1 MLKQTLRG
9 QYKSGRSK
17 EKTPNHEWVVE
28 VPDLVE
34 EMDLVFAREQCRANA
49 VYGRI
54 SPSLLKET
62 THVIPGPASSLGPVA
77 SHLIIK
83 STLLVQKLD
92 KLRVR
97 LAPPEIEVPDLKVAP
112 N

>member
-1 MLKQTLRG
+1 MDIPLG
-9 QYKSGRSK
+9 AM
-17 EKTPNHEWVVE
+17 HEWVVE

-34 EMDLVFAREQCRANA
+34 EMDLVFARKQCRANA

-54 SPSLLKET
+54 SPSLI
-62 THVIPGPASSLGPVA
+62 V
-77 SHLIIK
+77 K

-97 LAPPEIEVPDLKVAP
+97 LASPEIEVTDLKVAP
-112 N
+112 KVATIVSLSAVVGDEPHCVIGGH